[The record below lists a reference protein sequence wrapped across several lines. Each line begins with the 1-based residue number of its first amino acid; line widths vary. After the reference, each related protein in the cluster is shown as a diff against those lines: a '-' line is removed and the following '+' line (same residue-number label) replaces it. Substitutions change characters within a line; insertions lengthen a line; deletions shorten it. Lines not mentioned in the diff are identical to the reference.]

1 MTVPFYKFAY
11 SIRVW
16 RLRTLSSFERLTRR
30 DFLKALGTGALS
42 IAIPGVISYG
52 QDPLTIGLQADLTGG
67 LATYGYWHLKSARA
81 AVEKINREGGIGGRK
96 VELAYEDT
104 KTDPS
109 TGIRKMEKLILKEG
123 ADFVIGSQHSGVCL
137 ASLPI
142 SRRFRVPYFPI
153 GEATQ
158 ITGSEGPRYVIRVN
172 YSVKAHARSG
182 YRWVMENLGT
192 NWTIVYADYAM
203 GQSALKEWSFG
214 LKSGGGNLIGE
225 IPVPQ
230 GTDDFGPYLRKVN
243 RDRTDVLFIVMYGPD
258 ALACVRRTHEM
269 GLHEHVNRFG
279 NTGSVEALD
288 VGFPG
293 AEGLWSITN
302 YPRRAEEIPEDL
314 KEYDAYLR
322 ERIGLTKEGKDPETG
337 KIVDASHF
345 WVPWET
351 VHFIREALQ
360 TAGINLTQN
369 MSRFIEA
376 LEDIQVSASRGHPQ
390 GDKYIRNEDHQGF
403 HSQYIQQ
410 VVDGKL
416 VTEKR
421 LPPETG
427 EYEPN

>member
-1 MTVPFYKFAY
+1 MPRFD
-11 SIRVW
+11 
-16 RLRTLSSFERLTRR
+16 RLTRR
-30 DFLKALGTGALS
+30 AFLKALGTGA
-42 IAIPGVISYG
+42 ITFAIPKVTGYG
-52 QDPLTIGLQADLTGG
+52 QEPLTIGLQADLTGG

-81 AVEKINREGGIGGRK
+81 AVERINREGGIEGRK
-96 VELAYEDT
+96 LELAYEDT
-104 KTDPS
+104 KTDPA
-109 TGIRKMEKLILKEG
+109 TGSRKMRKLILKEG

-142 SRRFRVPYFPI
+142 SRRFEVPYFPI

-158 ITGSEGPRYVIRVN
+158 ITGSEGHKHVIRIN

-214 LKSGGGNLIGE
+214 LKSGGGNLVGK

-230 GTDDFGPYLRKVN
+230 GTDDFGPYLRKVDP
-243 RDRTDVLFIVMYGPD
+243 DRTDVLFIVMYGPD

-269 GLHEHVNRFG
+269 GLHEQVNRFG

-302 YPRRAEEIPEDL
+302 YPRRADEIPENL
-314 KEYDAYLR
+314 KEYDAHLR
-322 ERIGLTKEGKDPETG
+322 KNIGLTEEGNDPETG

-345 WVPWET
+345 WVPWEII
-351 VHFIREALQ
+351 HFIREGLQ
-360 TAGINLTQN
+360 TAGINRTQD
-369 MSRFIEA
+369 MSRFIKS
-376 LEDIQVSASRGHPQ
+376 LEELHVAASREHPQ
-390 GDKYIRNEDHQGF
+390 GEKYIREEDHQGF
-403 HSQYIQQ
+403 HSQYIQK

-416 VTEKR
+416 VVEQK
-421 LPPETG
+421 LPPEAG
-427 EYEPN
+427 EYEPT

>member
-1 MTVPFYKFAY
+1 MRSRK
-11 SIRVW
+11 
-16 RLRTLSSFERLTRR
+16 LSCFDRLTRR
-30 DFLKALGTGALS
+30 AFLKALGTGALS
-42 IAIPGVISYG
+42 VALGKATVYG
-52 QDPLTIGLQADLTGG
+52 QEPLTIGLQADLTGG

-81 AVEKINREGGIGGRK
+81 AVEKINREGGIGGRRVK
-96 VELAYEDT
+96 LVYEDT
-104 KTDPS
+104 KTDPA
-109 TGIRKMEKLILKEG
+109 TGTRKMEKLILKEG

-137 ASLPI
+137 ASLPV
-142 SRRFRVPYFPI
+142 SRRFEVPYFPI

-158 ITGSEGPRYVIRVN
+158 ITGSEGHKYVIRIN

-214 LKSGGGNLIGE
+214 LKAGGGNLIGK

-243 RDRTDVLFIVMYGPD
+243 HDRTDVLFIVMYGPD

-269 GLHEHVNRFG
+269 GLHKHMNRFG
-279 NTGSVEALD
+279 NTGSVEALN
-288 VGFPG
+288 VEFPG

-302 YPRRAEEIPEDL
+302 YPRRAKQVPEDL
-314 KEYDAYLR
+314 KEYDVYLR
-322 ERIGLTKEGKDPETG
+322 EKIGLTEEGKDPETG

-345 WVPWET
+345 WVPWEII
-351 VHFIREALQ
+351 HFIRKASEK
-360 TAGINLTQN
+360 AGISQN
-369 MSRFIEA
+369 QDPSRFIKF
-376 LEDIQVSASRGHPQ
+376 LEGLRVAASREYPQ
-390 GDKYIRNEDHQGF
+390 GEKYIRADDHQGF

-416 VTEKR
+416 VVEQK
-421 LPPETG
+421 LPPEAG
-427 EYEPN
+427 EYEPT